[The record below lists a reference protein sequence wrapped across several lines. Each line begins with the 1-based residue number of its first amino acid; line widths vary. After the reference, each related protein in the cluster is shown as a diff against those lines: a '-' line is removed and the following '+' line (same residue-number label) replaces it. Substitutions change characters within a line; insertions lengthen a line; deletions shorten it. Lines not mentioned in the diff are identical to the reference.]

1 MNIAKNSMSILN
13 TAISYADLENYDI
26 YGLTVLCDNGL
37 YEVSFY
43 TDVMDYLFYVEAST
57 LEVLG
62 FDSAPV
68 DFCEHAEV
76 LCA

>member
-1 MNIAKNSMSILN
+1 MNISKNSMGILN
-13 TAISYADLENYDI
+13 TAISYAGLDNYDI
-26 YGLTVLCDNGL
+26 YGLVVRGENGL
-37 YEVSFY
+37 YTVSFY
-43 TDVMDYLFYVEAST
+43 TDVMDYVFYIEAST

-68 DFCEHAEV
+68 ELCEHEEA